1 MEEMINT
8 DHQITKEEFVK
19 ELEAG
24 RAKVRE
30 EIITSFEN
38 KNELPNW
45 NNFNAVS
52 KFRSVKR
59 AVKRGHVDIF
69 TGIIYPSRPFHN
81 KKTSNGRRFNEL
93 KKKIYGQFKS
103 GYLL

>member
-1 MEEMINT
+1 MEEIVNT
-8 DHQITKEEFVK
+8 DNQITKEEFTE

-30 EIITSFEN
+30 AIINSFEN

-52 KFRSVKR
+52 KFKSVRR
-59 AVKRGHVDIF
+59 AIRRGHIDIF
-69 TGIIYPSRPFHN
+69 TGIIYPTRPFHN
-81 KKTSNGRRFNEL
+81 KKISNGRKFNEL
-93 KKKIYGQFKS
+93 KKKIYGQFKA
-103 GYLL
+103 GGLL